1 MQNIER
7 VIKSLH
13 HERPDKVPYNI
24 EFTEKAHDKMAD
36 FFGNHEFENELD
48 NCFATVDF
56 DGFDK
61 CREVKPDIFED
72 WFGVWWNRSIDK
84 DIGNV
89 CNRLIT
95 CDNYADFEFPD
106 PNSPVLFGEKEAH
119 IKTEREKGK
128 SVLGNLG
135 FSLFERIW
143 TLMGM
148 EVVLISMMI
157 DKTFINA
164 VLDRILEYNLR
175 VIENACKLDIDG
187 MRFGDDWGQQRGLI
201 MGPALW
207 REFIK
212 PRIKEMYAYVKSKG
226 KYVLIHCCGKIQE
239 VFPDLIE
246 CGVDVFNPFQPEV
259 MDVFEMKKLYGDR
272 MCFYGGI
279 SIQKTLPF
287 GTVDQVKDEV
297 KNLIDF
303 VGKEGGY
310 IAAPSHAIPGD
321 AKPENINAMIEVLR
335 SQ

>member
-1 MQNIER
+1 MKNMER

-13 HERPDKVPYNI
+13 HERPDKAPYNI
-24 EFTEKAHDKMAD
+24 EFTEKAFEKMVEY
-36 FFGNHEFENELD
+36 FGDREFENELD

-61 CREVKPDIFED
+61 CREVEPDIYED
-72 WFGVWWNRSIDK
+72 WFGVRWNRSIDK
-84 DIGNV
+84 DIGTV

-95 CDNYADFEFPD
+95 RENYSEFTFPD
-106 PNSPVLFGEKEAH
+106 PDSPVLFGGKEAL

-128 SVLGNLG
+128 SILGNLG
-135 FSLFERIW
+135 FSLFERVW

-148 EVVLISMMI
+148 ENVLIAMMI
-157 DKTFINA
+157 DKPFINA
-164 VLDRILEYNLR
+164 VFDRILEYNLR
-175 VIENACKLDIDG
+175 IIENACKLDIDG

-201 MGPALW
+201 MGPELW

-212 PRIKEMYAYVKSKG
+212 PRIREMYAQVKSKG
-226 KYVLIHCCGKIQE
+226 KFVLIHCCGKIQE

-259 MDVFEMKKLYGDR
+259 MDVFDMKKLFGNE

-279 SIQKTLPF
+279 SIQRTLPF

-297 KNLIDF
+297 KKLIDI
-303 VGKEGGY
+303 VGKDGGY

-321 AKPENINAMIEVLR
+321 AKPENINAMIEVLQ